1 MQEYRPARGASR
13 EQIIAELRS
22 LGRITPS
29 LKMLKSE
36 EQIAGCIEAGRINS
50 LILDRVAAIIAPGI
64 STGDIDD
71 LVAEQTRLLGGRP
84 ATLGFQGFPKSV
96 CTSVNDVICHGIPS
110 HSRVLKEGDILNVDC
125 TTVVDGYY
133 GDASRMFR
141 IGEVSEEADR
151 LIRLTESAVER
162 AVASLAPY
170 TSTLGDI
177 GHVIHTMASAA
188 GYSVVREIGG
198 HGVGLAMHEEPYV
211 CHIGTAGA
219 GVTLMPGMIF
229 TVEPMINMGN
239 SRFYVDKKDGW
250 TVRTADGRLSA
261 QVEYEVLITE
271 EGHLILS
278 K

>member
-1 MQEYRPARGASR
+1 MQEYRPAHGTSR
-13 EQIIAELRS
+13 EQIIAELSS
-22 LGRITPS
+22 LGRIAPS
-29 LKMLKSE
+29 LKMLKND

-50 LILDRVAAIIAPGI
+50 LILDRVAEMIRPGI

-84 ATLGFQGFPKSV
+84 ATLGFRGFPKSV

-110 HSRVLKEGDILNVDC
+110 YKQVLKEGDIINVDC
-125 TTVVDGYY
+125 TTVLNGYY

-141 IGEVSEEADR
+141 IGEVSDEADR
-151 LIRLTESAVER
+151 LIRLTESAVEA
-162 AVASLAPY
+162 AVAPLAPY

-177 GHVIHTMASAA
+177 GQVIHAMASAA

-211 CHIGTAGA
+211 CHIGTAGS
-219 GVTLMPGMIF
+219 GITLMPGMIF
-229 TVEPMINMGN
+229 TVEPMINMGI

-250 TVRTADGRLSA
+250 TVRAADGKLSA

-271 EGHLILS
+271 DGHRILS